1 MKDQLSSSGAEHAPT
16 EETTEDRLLREVR
29 QVIAEVARE
38 RAAEGGRRPHLIS
51 VDELRASGALD
62 VPPEWRKSLA
72 AGRDPVQRGLFDDL
86 DE

>member
-1 MKDQLSSSGAEHAPT
+1 VKLQPSSSGAESDAT
-16 EETTEDRLLREVR
+16 EETTEERLFREVT

-38 RAAEGGRRPHLIS
+38 RAAQKVRRPHLIS